1 MDVVLSLLQAT
12 AVHGVRGSLLLTTH
26 SGPNLQFHTVRF
38 HIEADEQLQL
48 IHYRTHQFLP
58 IVLEGRLHS

>member
-12 AVHGVRGSLLLTTH
+12 TIHGVRRRLLLTTP

-48 IHYRTHQFLP
+48 IHHWAHQFLP

>member
-26 SGPNLQFHTVRF
+26 FGPNLQFHAVRF

-48 IHYRTHQFLP
+48 IHHRTHQLLP